1 MNPVLSVILLGIG
14 GGLVVA
20 VATALILGK
29 ERARK
34 LLGGS
39 LSSGFAASLILG
51 QTTFGFIALGAAS
64 GLVGWGVYLFLSRPR
79 Y

>member
-34 LLGGS
+34 LPGGS
-39 LSSGFAASLILG
+39 LSAGFAASLVVRMDAA
-51 QTTFGFIALGAAS
+51 AL
-64 GLVGWGVYLFLSRPR
+64 
-79 Y
+79 